1 MAAIGQLS
9 SHRSQLGSAAA
20 QAECRGLCKGMRL
33 LTLQHSPAQL
43 RSRQRGMMTC
53 RAESAAAVAEPQQQS
68 VVASAGVRVAR
79 KGKDLWNDSY
89 YPTGEDAKAV
99 GKPWYIIDA
108 QGQTLGRLA
117 ALAAHHIRGKHMP
130 TFTPSMDMGGYVVVI
145 NAEQVLVTGNKFNQ
159 KLYRRH
165 TTGRPGSMK
174 IETFKD
180 LQARI
185 PERIIEKAVK
195 GMLTRGRLGNAL
207 FRHLKVYKGASHPHE
222 AQQCVDIT
230 DKISKKPSESLR

>member
-1 MAAIGQLS
+1 MAATGQLS
-9 SHRSQLGSAAA
+9 SRGFQLRSSPA
-20 QAECRGLCKGMRL
+20 QPGCRGLCKSL
-33 LTLQHSPAQL
+33 QALKLQHSVRPVQE
-43 RSRQRGMMTC
+43 RRRGSLTC
-53 RAESAAAVAEPQQQS
+53 RAESAAAVAEPPQQS
-68 VVASAGVRVAR
+68 VVAAAGVRVSR

-108 QGQTLGRLA
+108 KGQTLGRLA
-117 ALAAHHIRGKHMP
+117 TLAAHHIRGKHLP

-180 LQARI
+180 LQSRI

-207 FRHLKVYKGASHPHE
+207 FRHLKVYKGSSHPHE
-222 AQQCVDIT
+222 AQQPIDIT

>member
-1 MAAIGQLS
+1 MAAYMSSRGTLLS
-9 SHRSQLGSAAA
+9 SPTA
-20 QAECRGLCKGMRL
+20 QPSCRGICKSL
-33 LTLQHSPAQL
+33 QVLKLQHSVRPVQQRR
-43 RSRQRGMMTC
+43 RSGFSC
-53 RAESAAAVAEPQQQS
+53 RAEAAVAEAEAPAAPQS
-68 VVASAGVRVAR
+68 VAASAGLKIQR

-89 YPTGEDAKAV
+89 YPTGEDAAAV

-108 QGQTLGRLA
+108 KGQTLGRLA
-117 ALAAHHIRGKHMP
+117 VLAAHHIRGKHLP
-130 TFTPSMDMGGYVVVI
+130 TYTPSMDMGGYVVII
-145 NAEQVLVTGNKFNQ
+145 NAEQVMVTGNKFND

-174 IETFKD
+174 IERFKD

-195 GMLTRGRLGNAL
+195 GMLTRGRLGNRL
-207 FRHLKVYKGASHPHE
+207 FHHLKVYKGASHPHE
-222 AQQCVDIT
+222 AQQPADIT